1 MNTRQKKQLYEQIMN
16 SISTEVR
23 HALNELSPD
32 VYRAAADKREAQINA
47 LPTYLRNKL
56 GVNKNAPAE
65 LRAHAD
71 KIEAEERTIEAA
83 AAAKR
88 KKIRTRLKNKLI
100 KENSELF
107 NNKEVIKYYS
117 LLLQYINGSY
127 IDWESS
133 DKDII
138 EELGDIWAMNTEY
151 DEEDE
156 EAYNSSFRE
165 ADEGG
170 FDYEIYSNMFDKFT
184 DLELSIIG
192 SEIIPNIIKKTFNKI
207 DLIQCCYIK
216 DAWRKE
222 IIISDKDNDRL
233 ENKFGIELDR
243 GVYIYVDNELYLYHN
258 WGELIPISKLGF
270 KYILSGDFRGEVD
283 EVIDQARMYDC
294 TVIEYPN
301 YSDCIVLSN
310 SKRDLNKIEKYLWD
324 EHIMACGGVGTTK

>member
-1 MNTRQKKQLYEQIMN
+1 MKRRDNKRLYEQIMN

-32 VYRAAADKREAQINA
+32 VYRDAADKREAQIKA

-71 KIEAEERTIEAA
+71 KIEAEEQAVAA
-83 AAAKR
+83 AAAVKR
-88 KKIRTRLKNKLI
+88 KKLRTRLKNKLI

-117 LLLQYINGSY
+117 LLLQYISGSY
-127 IDWESS
+127 IDWNSS
-133 DKDII
+133 DENII
-138 EELGDIWAMNTEY
+138 EELEDIWSMNTDY
-151 DEEDE
+151 DDENE

-170 FDYEIYSNMFDKFT
+170 FDYEMYSNMFDKFT
-184 DLELSIIG
+184 DLELNIIG
-192 SEIIPNIIKKTFNKI
+192 SEIIPNIIKKSFNKI
-207 DLIQCCYIK
+207 DLIQCCYIE

-222 IIISDKDNDRL
+222 IIMSDKDKDRL
-233 ENKFGIELDR
+233 ENKFGVDLY
-243 GVYIYVDNELYLYHN
+243 GVYIYVNDERYLYHK

-283 EVIDQARMYDC
+283 EVIDLAESYDC
-294 TVIEYPN
+294 TVIQYPK
-301 YSDCIVLSN
+301 YLDCIVLSN
-310 SKRDLNKIEKYLWD
+310 SKRALNAIESNLWD
-324 EHIMACGGVGTTK
+324 EHIMACGGVGTVK